1 MIKESKLNEIAALR
15 RLTPKNA
22 EKEYF
27 QELMLY
33 SLYSMIGKKLVF
45 KGGTCLYKIYKLNR
59 FSEDLDFDAAKGIDS
74 DKTIKKSLYNLK
86 LLGINSSVKYLDSF
100 EKGINV
106 GINFNGPLYDGT
118 KESLCFLLLNI
129 STRQRPALKPRLERI
144 TSIYKEFP
152 DFDVFTM
159 DPKEILAEKITA
171 IHNREKPRDVYDV
184 WFLLKNMSV
193 ELDKKLVKKK
203 LKKELD
209 KDIFMKKV
217 LEKERY
223 WEGELGK
230 LVIGK
235 LPPFSSIRKEIE
247 DSL

>member
-1 MIKESKLNEIAALR
+1 MIKKERLNELAVLR

-33 SLYSMIGKKLVF
+33 SLYSMVGKKLVF
-45 KGGTCLYKIYKLNR
+45 KGGTCLYKIYRLNR
-59 FSEDLDFDAAKGIDS
+59 FSEDLDFDTAKGIDV
-74 DKTIKKSLYNLK
+74 DKIIKKSLYNLK
-86 LLGINSSVKYLDSF
+86 LLGINSSVKYMDKF

-106 GINFNGPLYDGT
+106 GINFNGPFYDGT

-129 STRQRPALKPRLERI
+129 STRQRTALEPKLERI

-152 DFDVFTM
+152 DFDVFAM
-159 DPKEILAEKITA
+159 HPKEILAEKIAA
-171 IHNREKPRDVYDV
+171 IHEREKPRDVYDA

-203 LKKELD
+203 LKKEFN
-209 KDIFMKKV
+209 KDIFIKKV

-230 LVIGK
+230 LVIGQ
-235 LPPFSSIRKEIE
+235 LVPFNEVKKEIE
-247 DSL
+247 SFL